1 MAKLILVLERFVVT
15 CTFPDEAGAR
25 SAAEL
30 LVRRRLAAC
39 VQVLGPVR
47 STYRWRGRI
56 ETAAEWLCLAKT
68 TAAVYPRL
76 ESALARVHPYDTPE
90 IVAVP
95 VAAGSRRY
103 LDWLTRSVGPA
114 RKRKPACR

>member
-1 MAKLILVLERFVVT
+1 MLVLERLVVT

-39 VQVLGPVR
+39 VQVLGPVH
-47 STYRWRGRI
+47 STYRWRGRV
-56 ETAAEWLCLAKT
+56 ETADEWLCLAKT

-76 ESALARVHPYDTPE
+76 ESALARTHPYDTPE

-95 VAAGSRRY
+95 VTAGSQRY
-103 LDWLTRSVGPA
+103 LDWLTRNVGPA
-114 RKRKPACR
+114 RRRKPPCR